1 MNIAVTDD
9 RLASFSSPSVFALG
23 ETTPLTITGI
33 ADADDSTLVVALFSR
48 SGALYAQSSTLSMTE
63 GVVTGEISCATTSL
77 AAAFA
82 ALADAAPDSRIPAVI
97 VIADAERVWASTGIE
112 IVNNPLAY
120 PTEPG
125 ETLTYLTTEMFSG
138 LTPLSSDSTDD
149 ERTATLQAII
159 AILQGN

>member
-1 MNIAVTDD
+1 MNISVTDD
-9 RLASFSSPSVFALG
+9 RLATFSDPSVFALG

-33 ADADDSTLVVALFSR
+33 SDADDTTLVVALFSR
-48 SGALYAQSSTLSMTE
+48 TGALYAQSSAFSMTE

-82 ALADAAPDSRIPAVI
+82 SLANAAPDSRMPAVI
-97 VIADAERVWASTGIE
+97 VIADSERVWVSTGIE

-120 PTEPG
+120 PTTPG

-159 AILQGN
+159 AILQGI

>member
-1 MNIAVTDD
+1 MNITVTDD

-33 ADADDSTLVVALFSR
+33 ADADDATLVVALFSR
-48 SGALYAQSSTLSMTE
+48 AGALYAQSSTFTITE
-63 GVVTGEISCATTSL
+63 GVATGELNCATTSL

-82 ALADAAPDSRIPAVI
+82 ALADVAPDSRIHAVV

-112 IVNNPLAY
+112 VINNPLAY

-138 LTPLSSDSTDD
+138 ITPLSSDSTDD

-159 AILQGN
+159 AILRGT